1 MSKEPGSSVRDRVAY
16 VPIHKR
22 PRLHLPGG
30 ARVAVWTIVNV
41 ENWSPSAPMPR
52 TVLPPPMGQPLL
64 PDVPN
69 WAWHE
74 YGMRV
79 GFWRFLEALGAA
91 AQGDLCRQRH
101 GLQPIASPA
110 QAAREAGWE
119 FMGHGFVQR
128 PMHKV
133 EDQRAAI
140 ADTIEAIKD
149 FTGKPPR
156 GWESPGL
163 TETDETLDLLAE
175 AGIEYVADWVLDD
188 QPVALKTRAGAIVS
202 VPYTVEIND
211 VVMSAVQQQPS
222 DEILRRGRDQ
232 FDRLYPDGAKIPR
245 VMAISIHPYLTGVPH
260 RIKYLEML
268 YDYILGHSG
277 VAMWTGAEIL
287 DWYRTQVPRDDRL
300 PSGRVLAAAQRRP
313 QRVGAGLGVGRP
325 IFSPQ
330 KVSLPKSRRHT
341 QSRRV

>member
-1 MSKEPGSSVRDRVAY
+1 MTRETGDSVRGRTPY
-16 VPIHKR
+16 LPIHKR
-22 PRLHLPGG
+22 PKLTLPGD

-41 ENWSPSAPMPR
+41 ENWSPAGAMPR
-52 TVLPPPMGQPLL
+52 TVLPPPMGVPLL

-79 GFWRFLEALGAA
+79 GFWRFLETLSARKLKASFAVNGTACELYREACEAA
-91 AQGDLCRQRH
+91 H
-101 GLQPIASPA
+101 
-110 QAAREAGWE
+110 EAGWD
-119 FMGHGFVQR
+119 FMGHGWVQK

-133 EDQRAAI
+133 EDQKRAI
-140 ADTIEAIKD
+140 ADTIRAIKD

-175 AGIEYVADWVLDD
+175 AGIEYVADWVMDE
-188 QPVALKTRAGAIVS
+188 QPLPLKTAHGEIVS

-222 DEILRRGRDQ
+222 DEIFRRGRDQ
-232 FDRLYPDGAKIPR
+232 FDRLYLDGKTAPR

-268 YDYILGHSG
+268 YDYILGHED
-277 VAMWTGAEIL
+277 VVTWTGAEIL
-287 DWYRTQVPRDDRL
+287 DWYRTQVPPAR
-300 PSGRVLAAAQRRP
+300 
-313 QRVGAGLGVGRP
+313 
-325 IFSPQ
+325 
-330 KVSLPKSRRHT
+330 
-341 QSRRV
+341 

>member
-1 MSKEPGSSVRDRVAY
+1 MTRDTGDSVRGRTPY
-16 VPIHKR
+16 RPIHKR
-22 PRLHLPGG
+22 PKLALPGD

-41 ENWSPSAPMPR
+41 ENWSPAGAMPR
-52 TVLPPPMGQPLL
+52 TVLPPPMGVPLL

-79 GFWRFLEALGAA
+79 GFWRFLETLNARNLKATFAVNGTACELYREA
-91 AQGDLCRQRH
+91 C
-101 GLQPIASPA
+101 
-110 QAAREAGWE
+110 QAAHEAGWD
-119 FMGHGFVQR
+119 FMGHGWVQK

-133 EDQRAAI
+133 EDQKSAI
-140 ADTIEAIKD
+140 ADTIRAIKD
-149 FTGKPPR
+149 DTGKPPR

-175 AGIEYVADWVLDD
+175 AGIEYVADWVMDE
-188 QPVALKTRAGAIVS
+188 QPLPLKTAHGEIVS

-222 DEILRRGRDQ
+222 DEIFRRGRDQ
-232 FDRLYPDGAKIPR
+232 FDRLYLDGKTAPR

-268 YDYILGHSG
+268 YDYILGHEG
-277 VAMWTGAEIL
+277 VVMWTGAEIL
-287 DWYRTQVPRDDRL
+287 DWYRTQVPPAR
-300 PSGRVLAAAQRRP
+300 
-313 QRVGAGLGVGRP
+313 
-325 IFSPQ
+325 
-330 KVSLPKSRRHT
+330 
-341 QSRRV
+341 